1 MKQSSKLEC
10 SCRCKESSISVE
22 GAPVIRFLCH
32 CKICQAVYRKPYAD
46 IIALKSSQ
54 VIQPVDSRIKFSK
67 HRLPPALKRG
77 VCPSCSNPV
86 VGFLPLMPFFGLAFI
101 PTVNFPEHVSLP
113 APKFHTF
120 YDRRVTDVEDELPK
134 YSGYWTSQCVLTSG
148 FFSGLLFS

>member
-1 MKQSSKLEC
+1 
-10 SCRCKESSISVE
+10 
-22 GAPVIRFLCH
+22 
-32 CKICQAVYRKPYAD
+32 VYRKPYAD

-54 VIQPVDSRIKFSK
+54 VIQSVDSKIKFSK

-86 VGFLPLMPFFGLAFI
+86 VGFLPIMPFFGLAFI
-101 PTVNFPEHVSLP
+101 PTANFPEHISLP

-120 YDRRVTDVEDELPK
+120 YDRRVVDVEDELPK

-148 FFSGLLFS
+148 FFSGILRP